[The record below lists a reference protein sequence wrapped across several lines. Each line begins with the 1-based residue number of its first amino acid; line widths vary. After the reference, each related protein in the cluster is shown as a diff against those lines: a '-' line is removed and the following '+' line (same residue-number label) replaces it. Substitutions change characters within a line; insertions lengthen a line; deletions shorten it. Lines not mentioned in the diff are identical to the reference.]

1 MGDSLS
7 KIFALVLAVLL
18 LFIYPT
24 KNEFERLD
32 ETSRI
37 YVLTETSKFVDSVRN
52 LGYITPVMYKEF
64 ASRLSSTNNLYE
76 IKLEHRKK
84 RYDPVY
90 DDPTAGVPAP
100 PEDEDEDEDEDGE
113 LVDDI
118 IDDLYDEDED
128 EDSEDEIEATD
139 FVVGY
144 RTYHNSTILG
154 FMFEDGENKNY
165 ELEKGDY
172 FAVTVYNK
180 NKTMATRIQEML
192 YNTSLDTQK
201 IYVRYGGMVKDENN

>member
-1 MGDSLS
+1 MGDSLG
-7 KIFALVLAVLL
+7 KIIAIVLAVLL

-52 LGYITPVMYKEF
+52 LGYITPVMYEEF
-64 ASRLSSTNNLYE
+64 SSRLAATNNLYE
-76 IKLEHRKK
+76 IKMEHRKK

-90 DDPTAGVPAP
+90 DDPTAGVSAPLADDADEADEADTEDPAEGEAEAEE
-100 PEDEDEDEDEDGE
+100 EDIGP
-113 LVDDI
+113 V
-118 IDDLYDEDED
+118 
-128 EDSEDEIEATD
+128 D

-144 RTYHNSTILG
+144 RTYYNGTILES
-154 FMFEDGENKNY
+154 MFPDHPIVEGENRNY

-180 NKTMATRIQEML
+180 NKTMATRLQEML
-192 YNTSLDTQK
+192 YNTSLSAQK
-201 IYVRYGGMVKDENN
+201 IYVRYGGMIKDENN